1 MGRLVESQRE
11 SFEALRREYL
21 AGVPARIAAIR
32 RAAAEA
38 GRPGAPRAALDD
50 LLHEAHRLTG
60 SSAIFGLPRVS
71 AAARALEDL
80 AIRLLG
86 GSARAAEID
95 ARVAAL
101 EATWNECAAPRDR
114 GAGD

>member
-1 MGRLVESQRE
+1 MGRLGESRRE
-11 SFEALRREYL
+11 SFESLRREYL

-50 LLHEAHRLTG
+50 LLHQAHRLVG
-60 SSAIFGLPRVS
+60 SAAIFGLRRVS
-71 AAARALEDL
+71 AAARALEEL

-86 GSARAAEID
+86 GAPNAGEID
-95 ARVAAL
+95 LLVAAL
-101 EATWNECAAPRDR
+101 EARWHESAAR
-114 GAGD
+114 GEPE